1 MHNLSLYS
9 RVCRAGEKT
18 LNNHRKYYSTLLLRA
33 PYGSCMVMVTPAE
46 LGSCKWLKTEQRTG
60 EPLGGR
66 KTNDERKREGG
77 GRSGS
82 ESGLDGALRHSLN
95 KAPPTPS
102 CPQSNLCL
110 SHFSKRNGPRCVVL
124 PSDRRPADSRE
135 HVTQRAPLPPPR
147 PPDRWSESLIFDKS
161 AGHQLFCNS
170 TQHTTAEAAD
180 LLFTV
185 RFVHVTDRVRT
196 MGLSGE
202 GER

>member
-77 GRSGS
+77 GGDR
-82 ESGLDGALRHSLN
+82 AQ
-95 KAPPTPS
+95 K
-102 CPQSNLCL
+102 
-110 SHFSKRNGPRCVVL
+110 VVWMEPCGIHL
-124 PSDRRPADSRE
+124 TRP
-135 HVTQRAPLPPPR
+135 HPPR
-147 PPDRWSESLIFDKS
+147 PVLNPIFVFPTSPS
-161 AGHQLFCNS
+161 AMGPGALCCLA
-170 TQHTTAEAAD
+170 TAGRRIRENTSHREPHCPPPGPPTAGVN
-180 LLFTV
+180 L
-185 RFVHVTDRVRT
+185 
-196 MGLSGE
+196 
-202 GER
+202 